1 MLKYFSIL
9 FTLLTLVLAGCSFSD
24 PEEVQAQ
31 MDQEHA
37 QKIEEQERQQE
48 EEAKKLLAQEA
59 AAAEVLLQKRQL
71 QKKLKPHDLLRLTMR
86 MLWIKLKSY

>member
-24 PEEVQAQ
+24 PDPEEVQAQ

-37 QKIEEQERQQE
+37 RITEEQERQQE
-48 EEAKKLLAQEA
+48 EEAEKLMAQEA
-59 AAAEVLLQKRQL
+59 ALLLQKRQL

>member
-24 PEEVQAQ
+24 PDPEEIQAQ

-37 QKIEEQERQQE
+37 RITEEQERQQE
-48 EEAKKLLAQEA
+48 EEAEKLLAQEL
-59 AAAEVLLQKRQL
+59 LLQKRQL